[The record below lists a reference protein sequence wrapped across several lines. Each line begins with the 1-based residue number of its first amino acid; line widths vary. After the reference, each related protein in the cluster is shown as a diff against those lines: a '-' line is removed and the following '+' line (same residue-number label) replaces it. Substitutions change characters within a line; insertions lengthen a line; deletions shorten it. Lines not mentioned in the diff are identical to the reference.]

1 MKDLYDKNFMS
12 LKKKIKKDIRIWE
25 DLTRSQSDRI
35 TIAKIV
41 ILQKTIYRFN
51 AMPIKIQTQFLQTLK
66 SNSQLHMEK
75 QKNQNS

>member
-1 MKDLYDKNFMS
+1 MKDLYDKKFMS

-25 DLTRSQSDRI
+25 DLTRSQSNRI

>member
-25 DLTRSQSDRI
+25 DLTRSQSNRI